1 MGDFRGPGEM
11 WWPEN
16 GGGGRRVIVITVI
29 VMGPDVSP
37 GSDVP
42 NAQHGRLQPD
52 LARRSLERGLR

>member
-29 VMGPDVSP
+29 VMGPMCPPEVM
-37 GSDVP
+37 
-42 NAQHGRLQPD
+42 
-52 LARRSLERGLR
+52 SLMPSTADYNLIWPEGL